1 MATDTA
7 SPRRG
12 ARARPYT
19 LILTET
25 TGGGIQE
32 TIPALPA
39 CRVEAATRDKPF
51 AWRARLLRR
60 SSAGVRSS
68 TAICRSNPGRRHR
81 LVGSPRH
88 GAGRP
93 RPTPQGRPCLM
104 IVSSAVRPH
113 GMWPSP
119 HVSLGRPY
127 PPHQGAG
134 PCAMALVSP
143 TCPVGR
149 DGPPLGRCRRAPRT
163 VRLCAEDPPA
173 EAPLAHQ
180 RVLDTQ
186 QMRSQFPV
194 VVCDAVCA
202 TVMACLRQPQHR
214 RKRYA
219 DRMRAARV
227 VAGQYVLVTRHQAD
241 CRGGLPQAPV
251 AHGMAAPPEAA
262 LPGELTRRASP

>member
-68 TAICRSNPGRRHR
+68 T
-81 LVGSPRH
+81 
-88 GAGRP
+88 
-93 RPTPQGRPCLM
+93 
-104 IVSSAVRPH
+104 VRPH